1 MKRTALG
8 LAAIAVA
15 GLSLTACGDTKTDGS
30 ASRLTLPPTAS
41 ATNSSTSASASPA
54 TNSRGNLVKALG
66 QEAGIGGDDGNNLI
80 TFAVDSIIPD
90 PPCDSDYHSDP
101 ENGHLVQVQMRITT
115 SSGLD
120 QSSYDTVG
128 SNDFKFIGSDGTTK
142 SDLGTMAA
150 FDCYDS
156 DNGMMTQDALGPGQS
171 YSGYILVDV
180 QETTGTLIFQ
190 PSWGQQGGWEYTF

>member
-1 MKRTALG
+1 MKRTALS

-30 ASRLTLPPTAS
+30 ASQLTLPPTAS
-41 ATNSSTSASASPA
+41 ATNSSTAASASPA
-54 TNSRGNLVKALG
+54 TNSRGNLVKTLG

-80 TFAVDSIIPD
+80 TFAVDSI
-90 PPCDSDYHSDP
+90 P

-115 SSGLD
+115 SSNLD

-142 SDLGTMAA
+142 GDLGTMAA
-150 FDCYDS
+150 FDCYKS